1 MYSLFMKEMTNV
13 GIRYRL
19 IEEKKDL
26 TTISEKIKRMVIFGT
41 PIDDLC
47 IVKNVEFEFE
57 CTLKFKEEDE

>member
-1 MYSLFMKEMTNV
+1 MYSLFMKEMANV

-26 TTISEKIKRMVIFGT
+26 TTISEKMKRIVIFGT

-47 IVKNVEFEFE
+47 IVKNVEVEFE
-57 CTLKFKEEDE
+57 RALKFQEVDE